1 MPGGDARMDLGDG
14 NYIDITAENSLAT
27 ITLPLPY
34 FLAISDATIVKQDL
48 ASITVIHQRI
58 DDIHSVVCHDQH
70 EPNRATTYPINVI
83 NGSPYVQITT
93 KFNEHSR
100 ISVICSNIN
109 GPKIQGAVP
118 VDGVVLTGQR
128 AAVTIADIPVTQGCV
143 DRSCKFQEQGGIAP
157 FGGNVYHFNA
167 FINNSEINT
176 VFKEYKGFAYNNG
189 TCHLGEPISRHQY
202 PTNEPG
208 LRVGMSEH
216 LGPNYEFRTD
226 GQISIN
232 GQSFEYGDFKSI
244 NANHIQANNAHI
256 VRLVETNGH
265 AELRISKNPPQLD
278 DDGFIAEDA
287 IDLSGLDLNSDEFRL
302 YTLYSSG
309 INSHVLV
316 KNRNNQVSVLS
327 IDHVAMA
334 STITTLIGE
343 YLEVSDDYIKIDSN
357 NERALIVYKHNDVIT
372 KQWLDST
379 GLGNRIPVPSID
391 VKDISHGDL
400 YPCIETNDIRLLKKT
415 PDGGV
420 ELVSCDL
427 DTSEHMVLWES
438 NLTNKAVTDIKFKGE
453 NAYIMAKSND
463 GVYELTIVAE
473 RYGYNGGDK
482 KTHRAYVWSFNL
494 NETLNLNR
502 LGNAPQTASRYMHI
516 VGIGDNGECLFVWRV
531 MIRINIIHS

>member
-1 MPGGDARMDLGDG
+1 MAH
-14 NYIDITAENSLAT
+14 
-27 ITLPLPY
+27 
-34 FLAISDATIVKQDL
+34 AIW
-48 ASITVIHQRI
+48 ASQSVGIH
-58 DDIHSVVCHDQH
+58 
-70 EPNRATTYPINVI
+70 
-83 NGSPYVQITT
+83 
-93 KFNEHSR
+93 
-100 ISVICSNIN
+100 
-109 GPKIQGAVP
+109 
-118 VDGVVLTGQR
+118 
-128 AAVTIADIPVTQGCV
+128 
-143 DRSCKFQEQGGIAP
+143 
-157 FGGNVYHFNA
+157 
-167 FINNSEINT
+167 
-176 VFKEYKGFAYNNG
+176 
-189 TCHLGEPISRHQY
+189 

-516 VGIGDNGECLFVWRV
+516 VGIGDNGEVFVRV
-531 MIRINIIHS
+531 EGYDKDQHYSQLIFAINSHSVSPFDIDTNSLALIDNSKSNANQTHNETHNDTNIIIKTAPWIVTDNNPTIADPFDIPEDLPGTTPHGAQDKTPSGSIIVPMIGFGVGGVLGAALLVVGLGIEKSLKLRHPTFKPLHPMRF